1 MSQIATLL
9 RRLSDDE
16 PVVFASIVKLV
27 ALLAA
32 GIIVVALG
40 LDATVVASAVAA
52 LAAVDVGVTKRQRDN
67 AIPLPKMRKA
77 ADADQAEPDE
87 VQQ

>member
-40 LDATVVASAVAA
+40 LDATVVASAVAV
-52 LAAVDVGVTKRQRDN
+52 LAGIDVGVTKRQRDN
-67 AIPLPKMRKA
+67 AIPLPKMRKS
-77 ADADQAEPDE
+77 ADSDQAEPDE
-87 VQQ
+87 VQR